1 MFQGPWRGAEPNPLG
16 WSIPRPGVSSRSQH
30 HHACQVYLQGLGSAR
45 CDLIHFGCN
54 LKMLQGIL
62 RAWASM
68 SIPSSLPP
76 WYLGHRYLQQFSGL
90 VEDELSGVKS
100 KQAAAKRTEL
110 NR

>member
-1 MFQGPWRGAEPNPLG
+1 
-16 WSIPRPGVSSRSQH
+16 
-30 HHACQVYLQGLGSAR
+30 
-45 CDLIHFGCN
+45 
-54 LKMLQGIL
+54 MLQGIL